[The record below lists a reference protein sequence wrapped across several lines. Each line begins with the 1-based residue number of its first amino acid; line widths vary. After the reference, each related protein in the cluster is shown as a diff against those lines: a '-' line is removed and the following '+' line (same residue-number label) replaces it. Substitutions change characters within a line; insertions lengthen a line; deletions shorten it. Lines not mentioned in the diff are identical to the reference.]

1 MLRHLY
7 IKNYALIDDLD
18 LDLRSGFTIITGE
31 TGAGKSILLGALG
44 LVLGNRADSSVLNST
59 DSKCIVEATFD
70 LTGFDVADFFSEND
84 LDIFE
89 ESVLRRELTPDGR
102 SRAFINDTPVNLNQ
116 IRDLASRLI
125 DIHSQHQVL
134 SLKDQEFRLK
144 FVDAC
149 CKDSD
154 LVAEYREAYREWK
167 DVKHRY
173 DELSTMES
181 ESRQQEDFIR
191 FQFEELQALDV
202 KEGELET
209 LNNELSILENAE
221 EIKAT
226 FVMASELLDGEN
238 GVIDNIRQLVQSL
251 EKVSQHIPKGVDQLD
266 RLKSAL
272 IEIKDLNHEFGGS
285 FNDVEYDPKKVA
297 ELRERADLIQ
307 RMLMKHGKK
316 TSVELLQLKE
326 MYDIKLESL
335 SSSEH
340 DLSML
345 ESSLVQAE
353 ERVNELATQLS
364 KVRSA
369 GGHELE
375 EEVLERLHSLGMPDA
390 AVILSFSKLDRPGP
404 YGADHLEIGFS
415 GNKGQP
421 VQDLSK
427 VASGGELSRIMLA
440 FKSLMAGKTKLPSI
454 IFDEVDTGISGEVAD
469 KMGKMIHNLSRD
481 MQVVSITHLPQI
493 AAKGDHHF
501 VVFKKNDGEKTTT
514 HMRQLN
520 DEERVEEI
528 AKMLSAEEPT
538 QAART
543 HAKELVA
550 K

>member
-7 IKNYALIDDLD
+7 IKNYALIDDLE
-18 LDLRSGFTIITGE
+18 LDLRSGLSIITGE

-44 LVLGNRADSSVLNST
+44 LVLGNRADSSVLNSK
-59 DSKCIVEATFD
+59 DHKCVVEATFD
-70 LTGFDVADFFSEND
+70 LTGFDVADFFEEND
-84 LDIFE
+84 LDQFD

-149 CKDSD
+149 CKDSE

-167 DVKHRY
+167 DLKIRY
-173 DELSTMES
+173 DDLSTMES

-191 FQFEELQALDV
+191 FQFEELQTLDV

-226 FVMASELLDGEN
+226 FTMASELLDGEN
-238 GVIDNIRQLVQSL
+238 GVIDDISQLVRSL
-251 EKVSQHIPKGVDQLD
+251 EKVSPHIPKGADQLD

-272 IEIKDLNHEFGGS
+272 IELKDLNHEFGGS
-285 FNDVEYDPKKVA
+285 FHDVEYDPKKVS

-316 TSVELLQLKE
+316 SSVELLQLKE

-345 ESSLVQAE
+345 EENLVQAE
-353 ERVNELATQLS
+353 KRLKDVAERLS
-364 KVRSA
+364 TTRTE
-369 GGHELE
+369 GGQELE
-375 EEVLERLHSLGMPDA
+375 EEVMQALHGLGMPDA
-390 AVILSFSKLDRPGP
+390 AVILSFSKLDRPGM

-415 GNKGQP
+415 ANKGQP

-427 VASGGELSRIMLA
+427 VASGGELSRIMLS
-440 FKSLMAGKTKLPSI
+440 FKSLMAGKMKLPSI
-454 IFDEVDTGISGEVAD
+454 IFDEVDTGISGDVAD
-469 KMGKMIHNLSRD
+469 KMGNMIRGLSRE

-493 AAKGDHHF
+493 AAKADHHF
-501 VVFKKNDGEKTTT
+501 VVYKLDDGEKTTT

-520 DEERVEEI
+520 EEERVEEI
-528 AKMLSAEEPT
+528 AKMLSAETPT
-538 QAART
+538 KAALT